1 MATPAWVPLATTTL
15 SSSAS
20 SVTFGSIPAS
30 YRDLVLIG
38 NARTTTTNARGYE
51 ICGFQFNSD
60 TGSNYSR
67 VRMRFNGS
75 TYASDSGTGGN
86 LEFEGIIDQ
95 STASGTFNMVKLQ
108 VLDYSA
114 TDKHK
119 SVLYGGNNQ
128 SGQTGSYAGRWANT
142 AAVTSIK
149 FFTIQGGT
157 FDAGSTFS
165 LWGRNA
171 L

>member
-1 MATPAWVPLATTTL
+1 MATPTYTALATTTL
-15 SSSAS
+15 SSAAS
-20 SVTFGSIPAS
+20 SVTFSSIPTS
-30 YRDLVLIG
+30 GYRDLVLIG

-75 TYASDSGTGGN
+75 TAASDSGTGGN

-114 TDKHK
+114 IDKHK

-165 LWGRNA
+165 LYGIEA
-171 L
+171 

>member
-1 MATPAWVPLATTTL
+1 MPTPTYVALATTTL
-15 SSSAS
+15 SSASS
-20 SVTFGSIPAS
+20 SVTFSSIPAD

-67 VRMRFNGS
+67 VRMRYNGS
-75 TYASDSGTGGN
+75 TYGSDSGTGGN

-108 VLDYSA
+108 LLDYSA
-114 TDKHK
+114 TDKHTTA
-119 SVLYGGNNQ
+119 LFGGNNL

-142 AAVTSIK
+142 AAVNTIK

-165 LWGRNA
+165 LFGIEA
-171 L
+171 

>member
-1 MATPAWVPLATTTL
+1 
-15 SSSAS
+15 
-20 SVTFGSIPAS
+20 
-30 YRDLVLIG
+30 VLIG

-51 ICGFQFNSD
+51 ICGFQLNSD

-75 TYASDSGTGGN
+75 TAASDSGTGSN

-95 STASGTFNMVKLQ
+95 SAASGTFSMVKLQ
-108 VLDYSA
+108 LLGYSA
-114 TDKHK
+114 TDKHTP
-119 SVLYGGNNQ
+119 VLYGGNNL
-128 SGQTGSYAGRWANT
+128 SGQTGVYAGRWANT
-142 AAVTSIK
+142 AAVSTIK

-157 FDAGSTFS
+157 FDSGSTFS
-165 LWGRNA
+165 LWGSNR

>member
-1 MATPAWVPLATTTL
+1 MPTPTYTALATTTL
-15 SSSAS
+15 SSAAS
-20 SVTFGSIPAS
+20 SVTFSSIPAG
-30 YRDLVLIG
+30 YRDVVFIG
-38 NARTTTTNARGYE
+38 NARATTTNARGYE

-67 VRMRFNGS
+67 VRMRFDGS
-75 TYASDSGTGGN
+75 SVGSDSGIGSN

-95 STASGTFNMVKLQ
+95 SSASETFGMVKLQ
-108 VLDYSA
+108 LLDYSA

-119 SVLYGGNNQ
+119 AALYRGSNL
-128 SGQTGSYAGRWANT
+128 SGQTGSYAGRWANSN
-142 AAVTSIK
+142 AVNSIK

-165 LWGRNA
+165 LYGIA
-171 L
+171 S